1 MSVYAIL
8 VIIMDRNLNKLLNKT
23 LRLIRCNS
31 NIDRLIIVII
41 AFCVGICFASNRL
54 DDPVRH
60 RMLFEPTAL
69 TIPKGQFLLD
79 SRELFFWSVG
89 YGVAER
95 ISIEFMIP
103 MAHFSDLPRYSIGIV
118 PKINLE
124 SKSYSNLA
132 AGPMLFSD
140 LCGKGETVNFGFY
153 IAATFDK
160 KTSGVNF
167 YLASIPMGTGRNNVN
182 VAFIGVK
189 SKFSNRITGFLTI
202 YSVYLDDKVRPTF
215 PFVGLRFHWST
226 TTLDIGVV
234 PISKYEYDKLF
245 YLPYLG
251 FTKIY

>member
-1 MSVYAIL
+1 
-8 VIIMDRNLNKLLNKT
+8 
-23 LRLIRCNS
+23 
-31 NIDRLIIVII
+31 
-41 AFCVGICFASNRL
+41 
-54 DDPVRH
+54 
-60 RMLFEPTAL
+60 MLFEPTAL

-89 YGVAER
+89 YGVAEWM
-95 ISIEFMIP
+95 SIEFTIP
-103 MAHFSDLPRYSIGIV
+103 MAHFADIPRYSIGIV

-124 SKSYSNLA
+124 SKSYSSLA
-132 AGPMLFSD
+132 VGPMLFSD
-140 LCGKGETVNFGFY
+140 FCDKGETVNFGFF

-160 KTSGVNF
+160 ITSGVNF
-167 YLASIPMGTGRNNVN
+167 YLASIPMGTGKNNVN

-202 YSVYLDDKVRPTF
+202 YSVYFNDKVRPTF
-215 PFVGLRFHWST
+215 PFVGLRFHWHS

-234 PISKYEYDKLF
+234 PTSKHEGDKLF